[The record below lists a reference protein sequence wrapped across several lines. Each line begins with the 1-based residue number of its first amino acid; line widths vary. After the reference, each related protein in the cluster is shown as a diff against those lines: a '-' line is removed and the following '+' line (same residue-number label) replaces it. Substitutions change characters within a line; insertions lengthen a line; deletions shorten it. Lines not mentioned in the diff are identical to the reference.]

1 MTTIIVREN
10 ELDDNYEEAGRILRE
25 GGLVAFPTETV
36 YGLGG
41 NALDPDASAR
51 IYAAKGRPS
60 DNPLIVHVADF
71 EEVPPLVSEITPVAE
86 KLMKAFWPGP
96 LTIIMNKSDIVP
108 MATTG
113 GLQTVAVRMPVH
125 PVAMKLIRSAG
136 VPIAAPSANT
146 SGRPSPTKAE
156 HVIEDMD
163 GRIDMILDGGSVG
176 IGVESTIVDVTG
188 DVPMILRPGYITME
202 MLREVVGEVS
212 IDQAV
217 AKINE
222 GQLINSKEP
231 PKAPGMKYRHYAPKA
246 PLNLIC
252 GEESEVVAELRRLA
266 SQAKGAG
273 LRVGIICADGADL
286 DGCADRVYHIGRRGD
301 TETIAHNIYDC
312 LRQCDADSLDIIY
325 SDDFGLEKDEALGYA
340 VQNRKRG
347 CIRRGMETGILH
359 CRNREFFSQGL
370 Y

>member
-1 MTTIIVREN
+1 METIVVRES
-10 ELDDNYEEAGRILRE
+10 ELDDYYEEAGRILRE

-41 NALDPDASAR
+41 NALDPEASAK

-71 EEVPPLVSEITPVAE
+71 ADVAPLVREITPVAD
-86 KLMKAFWPGP
+86 KLMKKFWPGP

-108 MATTG
+108 TATTG
-113 GLQTVAVRMPVH
+113 GLQSVAVRMPVH
-125 PVAMKLIRSAG
+125 PVAMKLIRCAG

-156 HVIEDMD
+156 HVIEDLF
-163 GRIDMILDGGSVG
+163 GRVDMIMDGGSVG

-188 DVPMILRPGYITME
+188 EVPMILRPGYITKE
-202 MLREVVGEVS
+202 MLTEAIGDVT
-212 IDQAV
+212 IDKAV

-222 GQLINSKEP
+222 GQLITSKEP

-252 GEESEVVAELRRLA
+252 GDEEEVEAELRKLA
-266 SQAKGAG
+266 AQGKSDG
-273 LRVGIICADGADL
+273 LRVGIICSDGADL

-312 LRQCDADSLDIIY
+312 LRQCDADKLDVIY
-325 SDDFGLEKDEALGYA
+325 SDDFGLENDEALGYA
-340 VQNRKRG
+340 VQNRIMKAAG
-347 CIRRGMETGILH
+347 GHVLNLKQKGDL
-359 CRNREFFSQGL
+359 
-370 Y
+370 